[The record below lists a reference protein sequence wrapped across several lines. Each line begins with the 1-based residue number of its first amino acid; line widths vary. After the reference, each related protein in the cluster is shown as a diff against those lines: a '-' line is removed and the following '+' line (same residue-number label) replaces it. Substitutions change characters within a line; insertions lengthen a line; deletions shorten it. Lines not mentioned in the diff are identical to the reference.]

1 MTRLTDAEKFMI
13 LSGVSRPMTRVIGSD
28 R

>member
-13 LSGVSRPMTRVIGSD
+13 LSGASRPMTRVIGSD